1 MAITDNTRATQIY
14 RIAQEAINNAI
25 KHSKASD
32 ITLTLK
38 THLNQMML
46 EIQDNGVGIEL
57 NENKVG
63 WGIGL
68 TIMQYR
74 ASSINASLSI
84 ESTPKVGTTIRCIF

>member
-1 MAITDNTRATQIY
+1 MY

-25 KHSKASD
+25 KHSKASK
-32 ITLTLK
+32 ISLQLK

-46 EIQDNGVGIEL
+46 VIKDNGEGI
-57 NENKVG
+57 NIKENKND

-74 ASSINASLSI
+74 ASSINASLVI
-84 ESTPKVGTTIRCIF
+84 ESTPENGTIVRCIF